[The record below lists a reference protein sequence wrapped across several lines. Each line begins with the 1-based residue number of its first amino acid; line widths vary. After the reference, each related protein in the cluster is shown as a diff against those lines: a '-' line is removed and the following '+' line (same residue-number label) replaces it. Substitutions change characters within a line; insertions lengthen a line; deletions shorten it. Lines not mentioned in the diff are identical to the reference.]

1 MNHRLSESTESED
14 FPLRVGTGWSYCCQ
28 GLFWPIMV
36 EREDRDRNLDSE
48 RRLALRQAR
57 SRPILDDTHAYL
69 EREQPKVLPKSPEG
83 QAIAYALSNWKA
95 LIRYCEDGDLEIDN
109 NGADRSLRGIAVG
122 RNYRRF

>member
-83 QAIAYALSNWKA
+83 QAIAYACQTGK
-95 LIRYCEDGDLEIDN
+95 R
-109 NGADRSLRGIAVG
+109 
-122 RNYRRF
+122 